1 MIPLSVPVEIPL
13 TGFFFYETPVGG
25 GLLGGGLLARV
36 EGGLLGGGLLAVGGG
51 LLARGGDGLL
61 GGGLLATK

>member
-13 TGFFFYETPVGG
+13 AGFFFYETPVGG

-36 EGGLLGGGLLAVGGG
+36 EGGLLAVGGG